1 MDLAGLA
8 NAMLLL
14 IVAGVGAV
22 LFSRR
27 LDRIES
33 RFDRLPTREEIDAR
47 FDALETRTARLE
59 VESTG
64 LRADLT
70 QIALAVGA
78 RPRPQTG

>member
-8 NAMLLL
+8 NALLLL
-14 IVAGVGAV
+14 IVAGVGAI

-33 RFDRLPTREEIDAR
+33 RLDRLPTREELDAR
-47 FDALETRTARLE
+47 FDALETRVGRLE